1 MPITSFDNLP
11 NEKQEIIER
20 LSTEID
26 YFYSKMKEMK
36 QVDDTI
42 NSGID
47 LLERYKQTFDD
58 DSRSLRY
65 IAHFIAIQTFENN
78 ATLKDMLLS
87 SSVVDD
93 IPLMKKGIG
102 NLKEGCKLLIGFYT
116 TKNGVIKDTLITE
129 SLLYQIHNKVKNDYP
144 ELYQKTETI
153 INNFRNKV
161 EGMNIKDVR
170 DELTHYQK
178 DKGNFNPFNFTA
190 TAFQLDC
197 NEVYQLLFDYCIFLR
212 LITGYVNCL
221 MKLGYK

>member
-1 MPITSFDNLP
+1 MPVTSFDNLP
-11 NEKQEIIER
+11 NEKQEIIKQ

-26 YFYSKMKEMK
+26 YFYSKMKKMK

-47 LLERYKQTFDD
+47 FLERYNQTFDD

-65 IAHFIAIQTFENN
+65 ITHFIAIQTFENN
-78 ATLKDMLLS
+78 TTLKGMLLS
-87 SSVVDD
+87 DSEVDD

-116 TKNGVIKDTLITE
+116 MKKGIFQDTLIKE
-129 SLLYQIHNKVKNDYP
+129 SLLYQIHNKVKNDHP
-144 ELYQKTETI
+144 EIYQKTETI
-153 INNFRNKV
+153 IDTFRNKV
-161 EGMNIKDVR
+161 EGMNIKEVR

-178 DKGNFNPFNFTA
+178 EKGNFNPFNFTT
-190 TAFQLDC
+190 TAFELDC

-221 MKLGYK
+221 MNLGYR